1 MLVAPGP
8 VAPAAPDPLAADI
21 RSLIS
26 KGARNFGPPLR
37 PTRHVKSVA
46 TGVVFA
52 WSDSFRGHA
61 SEFVNCD
68 GSGNADP
75 EAWAAEVLPDYEAA
89 ADDDGWRAPTAPVP
103 APAPASAPA
112 PAFPGPDPSPFLAL
126 GK

>member
-21 RSLIS
+21 GSLIS

-75 EAWAAEVLPDYEAA
+75 EAWAAEVLPDYEDAA
-89 ADDDGWRAPTAPVP
+89 PAYDGWRAPTAPVP
-103 APAPASAPA
+103 APASASAPV
-112 PAFPGPDPSPFLAL
+112 PFGPDPSPFLAL